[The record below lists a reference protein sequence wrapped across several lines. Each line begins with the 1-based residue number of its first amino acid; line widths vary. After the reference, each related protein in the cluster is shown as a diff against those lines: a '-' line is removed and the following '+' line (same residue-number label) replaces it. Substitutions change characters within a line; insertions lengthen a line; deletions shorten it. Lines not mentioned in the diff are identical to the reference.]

1 MDSNVTSEE
10 KDQQLRRLAR
20 GRQSNAFVELASM
33 AMRRKKYWLLP
44 VIVVLLLFGLLVVL
58 GGTAAAP
65 LIYSIF

>member
-1 MDSNVTSEE
+1 MGSDVTSEE
-10 KDQQLRRLAR
+10 QNQRLRHLAR
-20 GRQSNAFVELASM
+20 GHQSNAFVDFVSL

-44 VIVVLLLFGLLVVL
+44 VIVVLVLFSLLVVL

>member
-1 MDSNVTSEE
+1 MGSEMTNRE
-10 KDQQLRRLAR
+10 RDQQLERLAR
-20 GRQSNAFVELASM
+20 GRQSNAFFELASL

-44 VIVVLLLFGLLVVL
+44 VIVVLLLFGMLVVL